1 MNQTDDEL
9 ALLARL
15 SSLAGILPVY
25 TDNWQQPHFTQPQ
38 TQRKLLATM
47 GFDVSTP
54 QRIASAIKA
63 YELQPWQR
71 ILEPVK
77 VITQEHP
84 PWVSVTIPDDLANG
98 VWTWRLLLENNE
110 VLQGQ
115 FSPAALHKIAS
126 KKIIRT
132 RFTRRRLDLPPQLPC
147 GYHRLELTHT
157 AKEPCISQT
166 LIIAPAT
173 CYQPQAVSGE
183 NRVWGLAVQL
193 YALRSERHWGIGDF
207 TDLRLILEHWSTQ
220 DTDIIGINPV
230 HAMFPYNPEH
240 ASPYSPSSRLFLNIL
255 YLDVEAISDFHECEE
270 ARAIL
275 RTPEFQIRLE
285 GLRLSELVD
294 YAGVAALKLPLLE
307 MLFERFCTH
316 HLQSDSERAKEFRA
330 FQSREGDDLYQHA
343 LFEALQ
349 EYFHRQDPGVW
360 GWPVWPESYRNPQS
374 SEVRQFA
381 ENHHSRIDFFS
392 YLQWQADLQLAAV
405 GMRSLELGLGI
416 GLYLDLA
423 VSVDGGGAE
432 SWANQTLYASGASI
446 GAPPELNNQ
455 LGQDWGLPPFLPDR
469 LHETA
474 YAAFIRVL
482 RHNMRYAGAL
492 RIDHVMGLM
501 RQYWIPEGCTAAEG
515 AYVRFPFDDLLGIL
529 ALESQRNQCL
539 VIGED
544 LGTVP
549 EEVSAALPQRGI
561 LSYRLLILEKEPGG
575 NFTAPENYP
584 AKALTAVTTHDLPTL
599 PGYWAGRDIML
610 RTDLHLF
617 SSEEARQTQVVGRAQ
632 ERAYLLLRLEQAG
645 LLPDGLTV
653 NPVSLPSAS
662 PEFIQA
668 VYSYLARSP
677 AKILMVQIEDILEV
691 LDQINIPST
700 TTQHPNW
707 RRKLPINLEA
717 YAAERRIQALSAAMR
732 YERPRVR
739 CKPKTERHLRIPQA
753 TYRLQLNQAFTFS
766 QATQI
771 VPYLAQ
777 LGISHV
783 YCSPYLKARPGSS
796 HGYDIVDHHL
806 FNPEI
811 GDKEAFDTFCAAL
824 RAQGMGQIMD
834 LVPNHMGVMGADNQ
848 WWLDVLENGPV
859 SIYAPFFDI
868 DWRPLKTQLR
878 HKVLLP
884 ILGQSY
890 GDTLENGQLTLQF
903 DEANGSFSVW
913 FFQHRLPVTPR
924 EYCRLLRHRLSLLE
938 GQLRPDHPDL
948 QELASLITAFANLPA
963 GGIMTSD
970 TILERHRDQ
979 ELLKRRLAMLA
990 SASLPVRQMIQDTIS
1005 DYNAIPAQHE
1015 SPGLLH
1021 ELLEAQSWRIANW
1034 RVASDEINYRRFFD
1048 INDLAALRMED
1059 CHVFEA
1065 THQLV
1070 LELIAEGKVD
1080 GLRIDHPD
1088 GLYDPLQY
1096 FQRLQDRV
1104 AIRSPAQAGEQPI
1117 YIVAEKIL
1125 AEHEPLRQDWP
1136 IHGTTGY
1143 EFCSLINGLFVDPE
1157 AQTMLS
1163 RTYRAFTRTQT
1174 DFDELVYRCK
1184 HQIMKH
1190 AMASELNVLAGQLSQ
1205 ICEMRPHTRDFTTN
1219 HLRLALA
1226 EVIAHLPVY
1235 RTYIR
1240 DGHTADL
1247 DRRYVE
1253 WAVAIAKKRAQ
1264 TQDASIFDFISS
1276 VLLLDA
1282 VKNADASYHA
1292 AITAFAMKF
1301 QQVSSPVMAK
1311 GCEDTAFY
1319 LYHRLISLNEVGSDP
1334 RHFGA
1339 SVKAFHAENLKRLEH
1354 WPHAMLNTS
1363 THDSKRS
1370 EDVRMRINVLTEIP
1384 ERWHQQARR
1393 WRRLNRSK
1401 KRLVEH
1407 HEVPS
1412 ANDEYLL
1419 YQTMLGI
1426 WPLTT
1431 LIADEYDAL
1440 LARLEAY
1447 MIKAAREAKQHTN
1460 WFNPDT
1466 VYEDGLL
1473 SFIRQITNPVEKNAF
1488 LADFIDF
1495 HRHIARCG
1503 MFNSLSQTLLK
1514 LSVPGVPD
1522 IYQGNELWEF
1532 NLVDPDNRRS
1542 IDYSQRLQ
1550 LLEQIKKTTAVPQIQ
1565 LAPVVRQL
1573 LDHLPDGR
1581 AKLYLT
1587 WQLLQIRKQW
1597 PEIFQKGA
1605 YLPLPVSGEHKEHIC
1620 AFMRQTEEI
1629 SLIVIAPRW
1638 FSKLITAANTEFPLG
1653 ETVWG
1658 DATWIEIAKP
1668 GTAVK
1673 NHALNL
1679 LTGETVL
1686 FTEINDNLSLS
1697 AAQALMSFPV
1707 ALVRISTAC

>member
-1 MNQTDDEL
+1 MNQDNDEL

-15 SSLAGILPVY
+15 SRLAGILPVY
-25 TDNWQQPHFTQPQ
+25 SDNWQQPHFTRPE
-38 TQRKLLATM
+38 TQRKLLTAM

-63 YELQPWQR
+63 HELQPWQR
-71 ILEPVK
+71 ILKPVT

-84 PWVSVTIPDDLANG
+84 AWVSVTLPDDLATG
-98 VWTWRLLLENNE
+98 IWTWRLHLENHE
-110 VLQGQ
+110 ILQGQ
-115 FSPAALHKIAS
+115 FAPAALPKLAAKRIA
-126 KKIIRT
+126 KNRHT
-132 RFTRRRLDLPPQLPC
+132 RWRLDLPPQLPC
-147 GYHRLELTHT
+147 GYHRLELFHT
-157 AKEPCISQT
+157 AEPCAQQS
-166 LIIAPAT
+166 LIIVPAT
-173 CYQPQAVSGE
+173 CYQPQAISNE

-207 TDLRLILEHWSTQ
+207 TDLRLILEHWSAQ
-220 DTDIIGINPV
+220 DADIIGINPV

-255 YLDVEAISDFHECEE
+255 YLDVEAVADFHECEE

-275 RTPEFQIRLE
+275 RTPQFQTRLE
-285 GLRLSELVD
+285 GLRSSELVD
-294 YAGVAALKLPLLE
+294 YAGVATLKLPLLE
-307 MLFERFCTH
+307 MLFEHFCAH
-316 HLQSDSERAKEFRA
+316 HLQPDSSRAEAFRA
-330 FQSREGDDLYQHA
+330 FQLREGDDLHQHA

-349 EYFHRQDPGVW
+349 EFFHRQDPAVW
-360 GWPVWPESYRNPQS
+360 GWPVWPEPYRNPQS

-381 ENHHSRIDFFS
+381 ENHRGRLEFFS

-432 SWANQTLYASGASI
+432 SWANQALYASGASI

-469 LHETA
+469 LRETA

-482 RHNMRYAGAL
+482 RHNMRHAGAL

-501 RQYWIPEGCTAAEG
+501 RQYWIPAGCTAAEG
-515 AYVRFPFDDLLGIL
+515 AYVQFPFDDLLGIL

-549 EEVSAALPQRGI
+549 EEVTAALPLRGI
-561 LSYRLLILEKEPGG
+561 LSYRLLILEKELGG
-575 NFTAPENYP
+575 NFVLPDNYP
-584 AKALTAVTTHDLPTL
+584 AHALTAVTTHDLPTL
-599 PGYWAGRDIML
+599 PGYWAGRDIMQ
-610 RTDLHLF
+610 RTALQLF
-617 SSEEARQTQVVGRAQ
+617 SSEEARREQVVGRAQ

-662 PEFIQA
+662 PEFIQS

-677 AKILMVQIEDILEV
+677 AKILMVQVEDILEV

-707 RRKLPINLEA
+707 RRKLPTNFETYIA
-717 YAAERRIQALSAAMR
+717 DRKIQTFIAAMR
-732 YERPRVR
+732 HERPRIR
-739 CKPKTERHLRIPQA
+739 SHPKPERRLRIPLA
-753 TYRLQLNQAFTFS
+753 TYRLQLNQTFTFA
-766 QATQI
+766 QAAQI

-811 GDKEAFDTFCAAL
+811 GDKEAFDTLCATLHAHD
-824 RAQGMGQIMD
+824 MGQIMD

-848 WWLDVLENGPV
+848 WWLDVLENGLA

-868 DWRPLKTQLR
+868 DWHPLKPELH

-890 GDTLENGQLTLQF
+890 GDTLESGQLTLQF
-903 DEANGSFSVW
+903 DETNGNFSVW
-913 FFQHRLPVTPR
+913 YFQHRLPVTPR
-924 EYCRLLRHRLSLLE
+924 EYCRLLRHRLPLLE

-963 GGIMTSD
+963 GGITAPD

-990 SASLPVRQMIQDTIS
+990 NVSLPVRQMIQDTIG
-1005 DYNAIPAQHE
+1005 DYNGTPDHPA
-1015 SPGLLH
+1015 SSNLLH
-1021 ELLEAQSWRIANW
+1021 ELLEAQSWRVANW

-1088 GLYDPLQY
+1088 GLYDPQQY

-1104 AIRSPAQAGEQPI
+1104 AIRSPAQTGEQPV

-1125 AEHEPLRQDWP
+1125 AEHEPLRQDWS

-1143 EFCSLINGLFVDPE
+1143 EFCRLINGLFIDPE

-1190 AMASELNVLAGQLSQ
+1190 AMASELNVLAGQLSH

-1219 HLRLALA
+1219 HLRHALT

-1240 DGHTADL
+1240 DGHVAEL

-1264 TQDASIFDFISS
+1264 TQDTSIFDFISN

-1282 VKNADASYHA
+1282 AKNADASYHA

-1334 RHFGA
+1334 RHFGT

-1370 EDVRMRINVLTEIP
+1370 EDVRMRINVLSEIP
-1384 ERWHQQARR
+1384 EQWNQQVRR
-1393 WRRLNRSK
+1393 WRRLNRNK
-1401 KRLVEH
+1401 KRVVEH
-1407 HEVPS
+1407 HEIPS

-1426 WPLTT
+1426 WPPVT
-1431 LIADEYDAL
+1431 LAANEYDAL
-1440 LARLEAY
+1440 LARLETY

-1460 WFNPDT
+1460 WFNPDA

-1473 SFIRQITNPVEKNAF
+1473 NFIRKITNPAGTNAF

-1495 HRHIARCG
+1495 NRHIARCG

-1522 IYQGNELWEF
+1522 IYQGNELWEL
-1532 NLVDPDNRRS
+1532 NLVDPDNRRP
-1542 IDYSQRLQ
+1542 IDFTQRLQ
-1550 LLEQIKKTTAVPQIQ
+1550 WLEHIKKSTTVPQNQ
-1565 LAPVVRQL
+1565 LASVVRQL
-1573 LDHLPDGR
+1573 PDHLADGR
-1581 AKLYLT
+1581 TKLYLT

-1597 PEIFQKGA
+1597 PAVFQDGA
-1605 YLPLPVSGEHKEHIC
+1605 YLPLSVSGEHREHIC

-1629 SLIVIAPRW
+1629 GLIVIAPRW
-1638 FSKLITAANTEFPLG
+1638 FSRLITAANTELPLG
-1653 ETVWG
+1653 EAVWG
-1658 DATWIEIAKP
+1658 NATWIEIMQP
-1668 GTAVK
+1668 SPAVK
-1673 NHALNL
+1673 NHGLNL
-1679 LTGETVL
+1679 LTGETVPI
-1686 FTEINDNLSLS
+1686 TEINGTVSLS
-1697 AAQALMSFPV
+1697 AAHALTSFPV
-1707 ALVRISTAC
+1707 ALVRIDFR

>member
-1 MNQTDDEL
+1 MNPADDEW

-15 SSLAGILPVY
+15 SELAGILPVY
-25 TDNWQQPHFTQPQ
+25 TDNWLQPHCTQPQ
-38 TQRKLLATM
+38 SQRKLLTAM

-63 YELQPWQR
+63 HELQPWQR
-71 ILEPVK
+71 ILEPVT
-77 VITQEHP
+77 VTTQDQP
-84 PWVSVTIPDDLANG
+84 PWVPVTLPGDLAG
-98 VWTWRLLLENNE
+98 GIWTWRLHLENHE
-110 VLQGQ
+110 ILQGQ
-115 FSPAALHKIAS
+115 FSSAALPKLAATKIA
-126 KKIIRT
+126 KIRY
-132 RFTRRRLDLPPQLPC
+132 TRRRLDLPPQLPC
-147 GYHRLELTHT
+147 GYHRLELSQAAETCAT
-157 AKEPCISQT
+157 QT
-166 LIIAPAT
+166 LIIAPVT
-173 CYQPQAVSGE
+173 CYQPQAISAEG
-183 NRVWGLAVQL
+183 RVWGLAVQL
-193 YALRSERHWGIGDF
+193 YAVRSERHWGIGDF
-207 TDLRLILEHWSTQ
+207 TDLRLILEQWAAQ
-220 DTDIIGINPV
+220 DADIIGINPV

-240 ASPYSPSSRLFLNIL
+240 ASPYSPSSRLFLNVF
-255 YLDVEAISDFHECEE
+255 YLDVEAVSDFHECEE

-285 GLRLSELVD
+285 GLRATGLVD

-307 MLFERFCTH
+307 MLFEHFCAH
-316 HLQSDSERAKEFRA
+316 HVRPDSERAREFRA

-349 EYFHRQDPGVW
+349 EHFHRQDPAVW
-360 GWPVWPESYRNPQS
+360 GWPVWPEPYRNPQS

-381 ENHHSRIDFFS
+381 ESHPGRIEFFA
-392 YLQWQADLQLAAV
+392 YLQWQADLQLAGV
-405 GMRSLELGLGI
+405 GLRSLELGLGI

-423 VSVDGGGAE
+423 ISVDGGGAE
-432 SWANQTLYASGASI
+432 SWANQALYASGASI

-455 LGQDWGLPPFLPDR
+455 LGQDWGLPPFLPAR
-469 LHETA
+469 LRETA

-482 RHNMRYAGAL
+482 RHNMRHAGAL

-501 RQYWIPEGCTAAEG
+501 RQYWIPAGCTAAEG
-515 AYVRFPFDDLLGIL
+515 AYVQFPFDDLLGIL

-549 EEVSAALPQRGI
+549 EEVTAALPQRGI

-575 NFTAPENYP
+575 NFIAPENYP
-584 AKALTAVTTHDLPTL
+584 AQALTAVTTHDLPTL
-599 PGYWAGRDIML
+599 PGYWAGRDIMQRSEL
-610 RTDLHLF
+610 QLF
-617 SSEEARQTQVVGRAQ
+617 SSGEARRAQVVERAQ

-653 NPVSLPSAS
+653 NPISLPFAS

-677 AKILMVQIEDILEV
+677 AKILMAQIDDILEV
-691 LDQINIPST
+691 PDQINIPST

-707 RRKLPINLEA
+707 RRKLPICLETC
-717 YAAERRIQALSAAMR
+717 AADRRVQTFTVAMR
-732 YERPRVR
+732 LERPRIRHNPKPER
-739 CKPKTERHLRIPQA
+739 CLRIPLA
-753 TYRLQLNQAFTFS
+753 TYRLQLNQAFTFT
-766 QATQI
+766 QAAQI

-783 YCSPYLKARPGSS
+783 YCSPYLKARPGST

-806 FNPEI
+806 LNPEI
-811 GDKEAFDTFCAAL
+811 GAREAFDTFCAVLHAH
-824 RAQGMGQIMD
+824 GMGQIMD
-834 LVPNHMGVMGADNQ
+834 LVPNHMGVMGADNH
-848 WWLDVLENGPV
+848 WWLDVLENGPA
-859 SIYAPFFDI
+859 SIYASFFDI
-868 DWRPLKTQLR
+868 DWHPLKTELR
-878 HKVLLP
+878 NKVLLP

-890 GDTLENGQLTLQF
+890 GDALENGQLTLQF
-903 DEANGSFSVW
+903 DETNGSFSVW
-913 FFQHRLPVTPR
+913 YFQHRLPVAPH
-924 EYCRLLRHRLSLLE
+924 EYCRLLRHRLPLLE

-948 QELASLITAFANLPA
+948 QEFTSLITAFTNLPSGDPA
-963 GGIMTSD
+963 APGKI
-970 TILERHRDQ
+970 IERHRDQ
-979 ELLKRRLAMLA
+979 ELLKRRLSVLI
-990 SASLPVRQMIQDTIS
+990 STSPPIRQMILDVVS
-1005 DYNAIPAQHE
+1005 DYNGTPDHPA
-1015 SPGLLH
+1015 SSSLLH
-1021 ELLEAQSWRIANW
+1021 ELLEAQSWRVANW

-1059 CHVFEA
+1059 GHVFEA

-1088 GLYDPLQY
+1088 GLYDPPQY

-1117 YIVAEKIL
+1117 YLVVEKIL
-1125 AEHEPLRQDWP
+1125 AEHESLREDWP

-1143 EFCSLINGLFVDPE
+1143 EFCRLTNGLFIDPE
-1157 AQTMLS
+1157 AKTMLN
-1163 RTYRAFTRTQT
+1163 RTYRAFTRTQI

-1190 AMASELNVLAGQLSQ
+1190 AMASELNVLAGQLSH
-1205 ICEMRPHTRDFTTN
+1205 ICELRPHTRDFTTN
-1219 HLRLALA
+1219 HLRHALA
-1226 EVIAHLPVY
+1226 EVIAYLPVY
-1235 RTYIR
+1235 RTFIR
-1240 DGHTADL
+1240 NGQTAAL

-1264 TQDASIFDFISS
+1264 IQDISIYDFISS

-1282 VKNADASYHA
+1282 AKDADASYQD

-1334 RHFGA
+1334 RHFGT
-1339 SVKAFHAENLKRLEH
+1339 SVKAFHAENLKRLER

-1370 EDVRMRINVLTEIP
+1370 EDVRMRINVLSEIP
-1384 ERWHQQARR
+1384 GHWHLQARR

-1407 HEVPS
+1407 KEIPS
-1412 ANDEYLL
+1412 TNDEYLL

-1426 WPLTT
+1426 WPLAT
-1431 LIADEYDAL
+1431 LTADEHGAL

-1447 MIKAAREAKQHTN
+1447 MIKAVREAKQHSS
-1460 WFNPDT
+1460 WFSPDA
-1466 VYEDGLL
+1466 VYEEGLL
-1473 SFIRQITNPVEKNAF
+1473 NFIGQITNAAEKNVF

-1495 HRHIARCG
+1495 NRHIAHCG
-1503 MFNSLSQTLLK
+1503 LFNSLSQTLLK

-1522 IYQGNELWEF
+1522 IYQGNELWGF
-1532 NLVDPDNRRS
+1532 NLVDPDNRRPV
-1542 IDYSQRLQ
+1542 DYSQRQQ
-1550 LLEQIKKTTAVPQIQ
+1550 LLERIKESVAVPQIR
-1565 LAPVVRQL
+1565 LASAVREF
-1573 LDHLPDGR
+1573 LDDCADGR

-1597 PEIFQKGA
+1597 PEVFQNGA
-1605 YLPLPVSGEHKEHIC
+1605 YVPLPASGEHKEHIC
-1620 AFMRQTEEI
+1620 AFMRQIEAI
-1629 SLIVIAPRW
+1629 NLIIIAPRW
-1638 FSKLITAANTEFPLG
+1638 FSRLLTTANKKYPLN
-1653 ETVWG
+1653 EAVWG
-1658 DATWIEIAKP
+1658 NATWIEIAQP
-1668 GTAVK
+1668 VAMVK
-1673 NHALNL
+1673 NHGLNL
-1679 LTGETVL
+1679 LTGETIAL
-1686 FTEINDNLSLS
+1686 TEINGTLAL
-1697 AAQALMSFPV
+1697 AAADALMSFPV
-1707 ALVRISTAC
+1707 ALIRV